1 MNTESVELS
10 DFGQQLRELRTRAGL
25 SRAELAR
32 AVRISES
39 TVKALELGQRS
50 PSSAVRS
57 ALWAALGQLDQA
69 AESAAVLNCWIA
81 PGFSPLAMLANVQAT
96 VNGPGG
102 SLEQSALY
110 LDPLGAASW
119 CALVG
124 NRDYHTRFGLT
135 FPEAAAQIQTR
146 TKGAAL
152 DVIALGCGDG
162 RREVAL
168 TLALLDRSEQTPD
181 LRLYLLDI
189 SQPLLS
195 EAYLHAAANLDTRRG
210 VSVTAVQGNFHDL
223 PRYGQLLY
231 RSPTS
236 HRRRIVTLLGGTFA
250 NLDNE
255 LRWVS
260 DALSGFGRG
269 DLFLCDLTRSYS
281 DDPIQLPQADPALRN
296 GGEIAQDSPAA
307 DFFSGPV
314 RRYHKGESSPLVTV
328 RYELGPACVVP
339 GSYQV
344 NIVAETTRRGQA
356 SARWVVGRSRR
367 YNVSKL
373 GAAMKSIGWV
383 LRGEVQQKEGSAP
396 LSLCLFERT

>member
-1 MNTESVELS
+1 MNLDSIEDI
-10 DFGQQLRELRTRAGL
+10 DFGRQLRELRMQAGI
-25 SRAELAR
+25 SRSELAR
-32 AVRISES
+32 RALISES

-50 PSSAVRS
+50 PSPAVRS
-57 ALWAALGQLDQA
+57 SLLAALGKDEQA
-69 AESAAVLNCWIA
+69 QAQTAVLNCWIA

-110 LDPLGAASW
+110 LDPLGAAAW

-124 NRDYHTRFGLT
+124 NRDYGTRFGLT
-135 FPEAAAQIQTR
+135 FPEAAKQIHALVR
-146 TKGAAL
+146 GAAL

-168 TLALLDRSEQTPD
+168 SLALLDRSEQTPD

-269 DLFLCDLTRSYS
+269 DLFLCDVARCYS
-281 DDPIQLPQADPALRN
+281 DSDSVAADPALRN
-296 GGEIAQDSPAA
+296 GGAIASDSPAA
-307 DFFSGPV
+307 DFFGGPV
-314 RRYHKGESSPLVTV
+314 RRYRKHEASAPVTL
-328 RYELGPACVVP
+328 RYELGPACVIP
-339 GSYQV
+339 GSYQ
-344 NIVAETTRRGQA
+344 IDIIAEAARRGHA
-356 SARWVVGRSRR
+356 SSRWVVGRSRR
-367 YNVSKL
+367 YNVAKL
-373 GAAMKSIGWV
+373 GAAMRSIGWV
-383 LRGEVQQKEGSAP
+383 LRGEVQQPGGSAP
-396 LSLCLFERT
+396 LSLCLFERQ

>member
-1 MNTESVELS
+1 M
-10 DFGQQLRELRTRAGL
+10 
-25 SRAELAR
+25 
-32 AVRISES
+32 
-39 TVKALELGQRS
+39 
-50 PSSAVRS
+50 
-57 ALWAALGQLDQA
+57 
-69 AESAAVLNCWIA
+69 
-81 PGFSPLAMLANVQAT
+81 
-96 VNGPGG
+96 
-102 SLEQSALY
+102 
-110 LDPLGAASW
+110 
-119 CALVG
+119 
-124 NRDYHTRFGLT
+124 
-135 FPEAAAQIQTR
+135 
-146 TKGAAL
+146 
-152 DVIALGCGDG
+152 
-162 RREVAL
+162 
-168 TLALLDRSEQTPD
+168 
-181 LRLYLLDI
+181 
-189 SQPLLS
+189 
-195 EAYLHAAANLDTRRG
+195 
-210 VSVTAVQGNFHDL
+210 SVTAVQGNFHDL

-260 DALSGFGRG
+260 DVLSGFGRG
-269 DLFLCDLTRSYS
+269 DLFLCDVTRSYS
-281 DDPIQLPQADPALRN
+281 DDPSQLPQADPALRN
-296 GGEIAQDSPAA
+296 GGDIAQDSPAA

-314 RRYHKGESSPLVTV
+314 RRYHKGESSPLVSV

-367 YNVSKL
+367 YNVPKL